1 MGAMLRIAIVVL
13 ALAAAGFLVV
23 VERSARAAAEIQ
35 RTALSAS
42 GTPTPRDIAAARD
55 GLPAATRWTP
65 DTDPIINLGVI
76 YARAGQARPAG
87 AQFAAVT
94 RKEPENAQA
103 WSLLAFAANR
113 YDPDLAA
120 TARARARALE
130 PPVPRAR

>member
-1 MGAMLRIAIVVL
+1 MLRIAIV
-13 ALAAAGFLVV
+13 ALSLVAAGFFVV
-23 VERSARAAAEIQ
+23 VERSARAGADIQ

-42 GTPTPRDIAAARD
+42 GTPTPQDIAAARD
-55 GLPAATRWTP
+55 TLAAAPRWTP
-65 DTDPIINLGVI
+65 DPDPVLNLGVI

-103 WSLLAFAANR
+103 WSLLAFAADR

>member
-13 ALAAAGFLVV
+13 SLAAAGFLVV
-23 VERSARAAAEIQ
+23 AERSARAGADIQ
-35 RTALSAS
+35 HTALSAS
-42 GTPTPRDIAAARD
+42 GTPSPQEIAAARSE
-55 GLPAATRWTP
+55 LATATRWTP
-65 DTDPIINLGVI
+65 DTDPIINLGVV

-87 AQFAAVT
+87 ARFAAVT

-103 WSLLAFAANR
+103 WSLLAFAADR
-113 YDPDLAA
+113 YDSDLAA